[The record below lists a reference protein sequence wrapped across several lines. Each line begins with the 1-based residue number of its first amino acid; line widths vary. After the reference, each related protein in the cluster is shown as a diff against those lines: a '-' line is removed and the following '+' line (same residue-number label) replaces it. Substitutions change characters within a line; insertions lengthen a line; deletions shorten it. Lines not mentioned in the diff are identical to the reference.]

1 MPQIAYIVARTQSHR
16 RAASDQGGGTAARK
30 MCYGGRVDAAAAS
43 EHALCAAHTDRAAV
57 ATCARCGSFMCDACR
72 SEAMPSLCIP
82 CVHRLEQGRFVS
94 QVPIF
99 AIVMMVHGALMV
111 GVGLIMLISGVVL
124 GVEFLRTSD
133 EALPGDPVMS
143 GFVFGMFGII
153 ALTHVVPGLLQLRA
167 GYRLRSFRSRTL
179 GLVALSAGVAT
190 VFGCYCAP
198 TSIALL
204 IWGVVVLANR
214 DVIARFAASSGSD
227 T

>member
-1 MPQIAYIVARTQSHR
+1 
-16 RAASDQGGGTAARK
+16 
-30 MCYGGRVDAAAAS
+30 
-43 EHALCAAHTDRAAV
+43 
-57 ATCARCGSFMCDACR
+57 
-72 SEAMPSLCIP
+72 
-82 CVHRLEQGRFVS
+82 
-94 QVPIF
+94 
-99 AIVMMVHGALMV
+99 
-111 GVGLIMLISGVVL
+111 
-124 GVEFLRTSD
+124 
-133 EALPGDPVMS
+133 
-143 GFVFGMFGII
+143 
-153 ALTHVVPGLLQLRA
+153 VPGLLQLRA